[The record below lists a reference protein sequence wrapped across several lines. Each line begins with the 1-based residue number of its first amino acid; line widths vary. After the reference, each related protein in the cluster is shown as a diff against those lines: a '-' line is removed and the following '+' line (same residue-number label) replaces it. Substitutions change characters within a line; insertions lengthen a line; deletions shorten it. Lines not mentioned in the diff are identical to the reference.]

1 MITKLDFCHYRQWF
15 SAVVYYIEMMGYIA
29 QGNLNIR
36 IHRDI
41 EGKMYRLDVMMGIAK
56 FNNKH
61 YEGYMSKIGGT
72 KAKPV

>member
-1 MITKLDFCHYRQWF
+1 MTIYNTKHISLVLSTNF
-15 SAVVYYIEMMGYIA
+15 SA
-29 QGNLNIR
+29 IR
-36 IHRDI
+36 HQEDI
-41 EGKMYRLDVMMGIAK
+41 QGKMYRLDVMMGMAK

>member
-1 MITKLDFCHYRQWF
+1 
-15 SAVVYYIEMMGYIA
+15 MMGYIA

-61 YEGYMSKIGGT
+61 YEGYISKIGGT